1 MAKPSPAFLTKAS
14 TADACK
20 IEDLSK
26 ATPHQLAQLQAGLEV
41 AQALQELNAADVD
54 RTPPEGRDCFFQSSL
69 TKARIPLTAIW
80 SIAP

>member
-1 MAKPSPAFLTKAS
+1 MATFPAIAF
-14 TADACK
+14 
-20 IEDLSK
+20 ERP
-26 ATPHQLAQLQAGLEV
+26 ATEERLGVHQQTRTLPRLG
-41 AQALQELNAADVD
+41 